1 MQQRKSS
8 PKILIAIALG
18 PICAVAADLPA
29 QDLIW
34 QPANAPVPVVQKGA
48 PRELETRYSAEAMA
62 LAARPEKTVR
72 RTSATPLHAVPAPG
86 TISAGFDGDPQLL
99 SQARP
104 HGTRLQFSAEPTSQG
119 P

>member
-1 MQQRKSS
+1 MHQRKPS

-72 RTSATPLHAVPAPG
+72 RTSATPLHAIQAPG
-86 TISAGFDGDPQLL
+86 TMPLGLGGDPQLL
-99 SQARP
+99 HQARP
-104 HGTRLQFSAEPTSQG
+104 YGRRLQFSAEPTSQG